1 MSIKSGLKLVSS
13 LFLVALICASL
24 LIYVNAN
31 MATVESHSASL
42 EFTSYALGSEY
53 DGIISRQYVV
63 SGDKVTTGQPLFEI
77 SSDVLKQ
84 RLSSGDTKPS
94 DLNYKLTSTKDLIIS
109 AQNNGVIGKVN
120 FVLRSFITSG
130 QILATINDIS
140 EAKIKAEFN
149 LSGPQYS
156 KLSPS
161 TPLIVTVAGGKKVP
175 STIKGISQK
184 SKDGK
189 TITTVTA
196 AATKLDSDQ
205 TIYDNETPI
214 TMKLTLN
221 TDIYYDRLVR
231 LANTNGVK

>member
-1 MSIKSGLKLVSS
+1 MSIKSGIKLVSS
-13 LFLVALICASL
+13 LFFVAIVCAGL

-31 MATVESHSASL
+31 MATVESRSASL
-42 EFTSYALGSEY
+42 EFSSYAVGSEY

-63 SGDKVTTGQPLFEI
+63 SGDKVTAGQSLFEI

-84 RLSSGDTKPS
+84 RLASGTTKPS
-94 DLNYKLTSTKDLIIS
+94 DLNYKLTSDKDLIIS

-120 FVLRSFITSG
+120 FVQRSFVTSG
-130 QILATINDIS
+130 QVLATINDTS
-140 EAKIKAEFN
+140 QAKVKAEFN

-156 KLSPS
+156 KLNPS
-161 TPLIVTVAGGKKVP
+161 TPLTVTLAGGKKVA

-196 AATKLDSDQ
+196 AATNLDSNQ
-205 TIYDNETPI
+205 VVYDNETPI

-231 LANTNGVK
+231 LASANGIK